1 MMPVMFTEPAA
12 SIIEIVGGA
21 SALARHLGTS
31 PSSPLRWRLP
41 REKGGTDGFI
51 PAKYHDRIIAL
62 AAAQELELPRAAFV
76 DPAVAKDLLA
86 RVKRDQ
92 AA

>member
-1 MMPVMFTEPAA
+1 MFTDPAA
-12 SIIEIVGGA
+12 SIIEVVGGA

-41 REKGGTDGFI
+41 RDKGGTDGFI

-62 AAAQELELPRAAFV
+62 AAARDVELPRAAFV
-76 DPAVAKDLLA
+76 DPAVAQELL
-86 RVKRDQ
+86 RRHRE
-92 AA
+92 AAAA